1 MKRDEY
7 GASPTGI
14 IHQVSRETVTLC
26 PYSSLAPTRAP
37 PPAPRPPSPI
47 PSEHAALRDRIEC
60 GVVELE
66 RQIPDAKHLDE
77 AVYENSELAN
87 DVALLV
93 ELMREEREFL
103 AGQGVDPR
111 PWGW

>member
-1 MKRDEY
+1 V
-7 GASPTGI
+7 A
-14 IHQVSRETVTLC
+14 
-26 PYSSLAPTRAP
+26 
-37 PPAPRPPSPI
+37 
-47 PSEHAALRDRIEC
+47 
-60 GVVELE
+60 ELE
-66 RQIPDAKHLDE
+66 GQIPDTKHLDE

-93 ELMREEREFL
+93 ALMREEREFL